1 MALVSPGQVSEI
13 KNSVDILD
21 IVSETVILKKT
32 GKNFQGL
39 CPFHAEK
46 TPSFTVS
53 PAKQI
58 YYCFGC
64 GEGGDVLKFLMK
76 KEGLTFPE
84 ALKALSKRCGI
95 ALPSPE
101 LSPTQQQRAKERDN
115 LLAVNRLA
123 RDFFV
128 KTLSTQAGQQAREY
142 LKRRGI
148 TRETIDTFQI
158 GYAPDGWDRLGRYF
172 QNRHVPAQLA
182 AISGLLKP
190 GKRHSGYYDS
200 FRNRIIFPILD
211 SGKRII
217 GFGGRVMDNSMPKYL
232 NSPETPLYNKRRSLY
247 GVQAARSESRARQ
260 AVFVVEGYFD
270 MLALHQHGIRNAVA
284 TLGTA
289 LTTEHVQILK
299 GFIGST
305 GHVVLVFD
313 SDAAGIKAAERSI
326 EVFTKG
332 FVDARILVLPQGHD
346 PDSFLFEFGQEVF
359 VKKAADAL
367 GIIPFLIESAIS
379 RHGLTTDGKVRI
391 VSDLKGPLAAVEDKI
406 ARSLHIRDL
415 ADRIGIEE
423 TALMER
429 VRQSHAESRFRG
441 TPHQPRAGRLGPGP
455 EAEKRLPGKR
465 NRLERQI
472 IAMML
477 QFPDI
482 IMEIRNRGVLSLIED
497 TMLQQ
502 IGQLILAQMGRTD
515 TDTVCAVD
523 VIAAVDDENT
533 RNLAAA
539 LAIGEDPW
547 DHAGCLR
554 LINQF
559 EGSRKR
565 DDNELLH
572 RIRAAEKTGDHELLI
587 QLLKEKQARS
597 RKQKPQAVPG
607 FVRHDNIL

>member
-21 IVSETVILKKT
+21 IVSESVVLKKT

-95 ALPSPE
+95 ELPSPE
-101 LSPTQQQRAKERDN
+101 LSPAQQQRANEREK

-128 KTLSTQAGQQAREY
+128 KTLFTQTGQQARDY

-158 GYAPDGWDRLGRYF
+158 GYAPEGWDRLGRYL
-172 QNRHVPAQLA
+172 QDRHVPAQLG

-190 GKRHSGYYDS
+190 GKRHPGYYDS

-217 GFGGRVMDNSMPKYL
+217 GFGGRVMDDSMPKYL

-247 GVQAARSESRARQ
+247 GIQTARSESRARQ
-260 AVFVVEGYFD
+260 SVFVVEGYFD
-270 MLALHQHGIRNAVA
+270 MLALHQHGIRNSVA

-299 GFIGST
+299 GFIGTT
-305 GHVVLVFD
+305 GHVFLVFD

-326 EVFTKG
+326 EIFTQG

-346 PDSFLFEFGQEVF
+346 PDSFLFEFGQEAF
-359 VKKAADAL
+359 VKKAAGAL

-379 RHGLTTDGKVRI
+379 RHGLTIDGKIRI
-391 VSDLKGPLAAVEDKI
+391 VTDLKGPLAAVEDKI
-406 ARSLHIRDL
+406 ARSLHIRNL

-423 TALMER
+423 SALMER
-429 VRQSHAESRFRG
+429 VRQSHDEIRFRG
-441 TPHQPRAGRLGPGP
+441 NPRQPIAGSFSTGPVTK
-455 EAEKRLPGKR
+455 KRMPGKR

-482 IMEIRNRGVLSLIED
+482 LTEIRNRNVLPLIED
-497 TMLQQ
+497 TTLQQ
-502 IGQLILAQMGRTD
+502 IGQSILAQMELTD
-515 TDTVCAVD
+515 TDIYRAVD
-523 VIAAVDDENT
+523 IIAAIDDGNA

-539 LAIGEDPW
+539 LAIGEEPW
-547 DHAGCLR
+547 DYAGCMK
-554 LINQF
+554 LIKQF

-565 DDNELLH
+565 DDNKLTH
-572 RIRAAEKTGDHELLI
+572 RIRAADKAGDHELLI
-587 QLLKEKQARS
+587 QLLKEKQATS
-597 RKQKPQAVPG
+597 RKQKP
-607 FVRHDNIL
+607 